1 MIGRDD
7 GQIHRAAER
16 FKPINYLREVAVLG
30 IISLAQLIGGVA
42 QW

>member
-7 GQIHRAAER
+7 GEIHRAAER

-30 IISLAQLIGGVA
+30 SNLARSTD
-42 QW
+42 WWR